1 MQIRDLSYQ
10 ESTEILKRARLGR
23 LACAR
28 NGPYVTPAFL
38 AYEGSALY
46 GFSSVGRKI
55 TSLRGNPLV
64 CVEFDELVSP
74 QNWVTVIIE
83 GKYQE
88 LPKMPE
94 YENARTYAYE
104 LLQRRPVWWEP
115 AYVKTTLHGNKRP
128 LEPVYFK
135 IVIEKISGHRGVPD
149 ASPELPKSWM
159 KKLLSAVR
167 RNLDAEFRGER
178 GRCQLPAR

>member
-1 MQIRDLSYQ
+1 MQIRELSHQ

-23 LACAR
+23 LACAF
-28 NGPYVTPAFL
+28 NGQPYVTPAFL
-38 AYEGSALY
+38 AYEGNVLY

-55 TSLRGNPLV
+55 TWLRQNPLV

-88 LPKMPE
+88 LPKTPE

-115 AYVKTTLHGNKRP
+115 AYVKTILHGNERP
-128 LEPVYFK
+128 IEPVYFR
-135 IVIEKISGHRGVPD
+135 ILIETISGHRGVPD
-149 ASPELPKSWM
+149 KPPELPKSWIG
-159 KKLLSAVR
+159 KLL
-167 RNLDAEFRGER
+167 G
-178 GRCQLPAR
+178 ARKRKPFVADV